1 VSLPAVP
8 PAERPARLR
17 VGVVGAGRVG
27 SVLGAALRA
36 AGHHVGAGAAGSDA
50 SRRRAAELLPGIP
63 VRAVP
68 DVVSAADLVVLA
80 VPDDALGD
88 LVAGLTATRA
98 WRPGQIAAHTSGL
111 HGLDVFAPALDVP
124 VTPLALHP
132 AMTFTGS
139 SGDLERVA
147 ECCFGITAPP
157 QLRPIAEALVLEIG
171 AEPVWVDGGDRPD
184 YHLALAHGANH
195 LTTLVAQSLE
205 VLSDIGVEHPDRLLG
220 PLVRAA
226 LDNTLRMR
234 DAALTGP
241 VARGDVGTV
250 AMHAARSAAHSPD
263 LRPTYLALA
272 RATAQRAERSGR
284 LRADRARPILD
295 FLDHEQ
301 GDRSE

>member
-1 VSLPAVP
+1 MP
-8 PAERPARLR
+8 PADRPARLR

-27 SVLGAALRA
+27 SVLGAALRG
-36 AGHHVGAGAAGSDA
+36 AGHEVVAVSAVSEA
-50 SRRRAAELLPGIP
+50 SLRRAAQLLPGVP
-63 VRAVP
+63 VREVP
-68 DVVSAADLVVLA
+68 DVVAAADLVLLA
-80 VPDDALGD
+80 VPDDALVD
-88 LVAGLTATRA
+88 LVAGLSATGA
-98 WRPGQIAAHTSGL
+98 WRPGQIVAHTSGL
-111 HGLDVFAPALDVP
+111 HGLDAFASALDVP

-132 AMTFTGS
+132 AMTF
-139 SGDLERVA
+139 SGTAADLDRLT

-171 AEPVWVDGGDRPD
+171 AEPVWIDGADRPD

-195 LTTLVAQSLE
+195 LTTLLSQSLE
-205 VLSDIGVEHPDRLLG
+205 VLTDIGVEHPDRLLG

-250 AMHAARSAAHSPD
+250 ALHVARTNAHSPD
-263 LRPTYLALA
+263 LRATYLALA
-272 RATAQRAERSGR
+272 RATAERAERSGR

-295 FLDHEQ
+295 VLDLEQ
-301 GDRSE
+301 GDTRE

>member
-27 SVLGAALRA
+27 SVLGAALRN
-36 AGHHVGAGAAGSDA
+36 AGHDVVAVSAVSDA

-63 VRAVP
+63 VREVS
-68 DVVSAADLVVLA
+68 DVVASADLVVLA
-80 VPDDALGD
+80 VPDDALVD
-88 LVAGLTATRA
+88 LVAGLAATGTWRA
-98 WRPGQIAAHTSGL
+98 GQIAAHTSGL
-111 HGLDVFAPALDVP
+111 HGLEVFAPALDVP

-139 SGDLERVA
+139 SADLDRLA

-171 AEPVWVDGGDRPD
+171 AEPVWVDGPDRPD

-250 AMHAARSAAHSPD
+250 AMHVARTAAHSPD
-263 LRPTYLALA
+263 LRPTYLSLA
-272 RATAQRAERSGR
+272 RATAERAERSGR

-295 FLDHEQ
+295 FLDQEQ
-301 GDRSE
+301 GDTRE